1 MMDEPAAGI
10 SPALSQRLSS
20 IIRELNSHG
29 VAILLVE
36 HDLAFVAEL
45 CDQAFVMANGVV
57 IAQGT
62 VAEVSQDAAVID
74 AYLGDSGTPTEMKV
88 TQ

>member
-1 MMDEPAAGI
+1 
-10 SPALSQRLSS
+10 
-20 IIRELNSHG
+20 
-29 VAILLVE
+29 
-36 HDLAFVAEL
+36 
-45 CDQAFVMANGVV
+45 V